1 MPEPHP
7 FRVAAETKDLDLMR
21 ETLAED
27 VTFHSP
33 VVFKAYEGREM
44 TMVILSNVIEIFEDF
59 RYLDEARGDGTVVL
73 RFAARVGDIETIAA
87 GDHVGRA
94 GARARV
100 AVSGASGTS
109 GASNVSASARTW
121 VAISHSASSPTNCGP
136 GCMAMPR
143 RRSCFRRSIT
153 IGASTPACA

>member
-44 TMVILSNVIEIFEDF
+44 VMVILSNVVEIFEDF
-59 RYLDEARGDGTVVL
+59 RYLDEARGDGTLVL
-73 RFAARVGDIETIAA
+73 RFAARVDDKFEIEGVDYITLDA
-87 GDHVGRA
+87 DGRITDLTVFMRPQKA
-94 GARARV
+94 VVAFNELMGARL
-100 AVSGASGTS
+100 GA
-109 GASNVSASARTW
+109 A
-121 VAISHSASSPTNCGP
+121 P
-136 GCMAMPR
+136 
-143 RRSCFRRSIT
+143 
-153 IGASTPACA
+153 PA

>member
-1 MPEPHP
+1 MPEQHP

-21 ETLAED
+21 GTLAED

-73 RFAARVGDIETIAA
+73 RFAARVDDKFEIEGVDYITLDADGRIADLTVFMRPQKA
-87 GDHVGRA
+87 VVA
-94 GARARV
+94 FNELMGARLA
-100 AVSGASGTS
+100 AA
-109 GASNVSASARTW
+109 
-121 VAISHSASSPTNCGP
+121 PP
-136 GCMAMPR
+136 G
-143 RRSCFRRSIT
+143 
-153 IGASTPACA
+153 